1 MIRRR
6 GFTLIE
12 LLVVIAIIAILAAIL
27 FPVFAQAREK
37 ARATTCLSNE
47 KQIANGMMMYS
58 QDYDDM
64 IMPWLSRPGP
74 PVDTRIWP
82 SRIQPYLK
90 NGGAAP
96 ANGVLACPSWS
107 ENRLKEAS
115 DAPECNGPG
124 AIDSAFPAGL
134 VWAHYGVASPMPVRL
149 GSGTAA
155 DPFVQYPGSG
165 WIRTS
170 ANPQEY
176 FIGLSSVL
184 RPADTAIITE
194 GLTLTLGSA
203 NLILY
208 GCEGAA
214 IHQSGGNV
222 IFLDGHAKWL
232 KGNPEAVL
240 AQTASGQYYRKYF
253 TYSME

>member
-12 LLVVIAIIAILAAIL
+12 LLVVIAIIAILAAVL

-47 KQIANGMMMYS
+47 KQMASGLMMYS

-64 IMPWLSRPGP
+64 IMPWLSRTGP

-90 NGGAAP
+90 NGGGAP

-107 ENRLKEAS
+107 EARLKDAS
-115 DAPECNGPG
+115 NDTACNGPG
-124 AIDSAFPAGL
+124 AIDAAFPNGL
-134 VWAHYGVASPMPVRL
+134 VYAHYGVASPMPVRL
-149 GSGTAA
+149 GTGTTS
-155 DPFVQYPGSG
+155 DPYVQYPGSG
-165 WIRTS
+165 WIRSS
-170 ANPQEY
+170 ATPPEY
-176 FIGLSSVL
+176 YIGLAQVL

-194 GLTLTLGSA
+194 GVTLTLGTA
-203 NLILY
+203 NLILF

-214 IHQSGGNV
+214 IHQGGGNV

-240 AQTASGQYYRKYF
+240 AQNASGQYYRKYF